1 MKAKSARKSE
11 KEKIEQVSKKLG
23 RGMASLYKQ
32 SLAVELYAQGQGVKK
47 DEIAEVLGC
56 KRDTINTYLRT
67 AKQEKTKNADSKK
80 KIKRRLLMVAKLYL
94 EGESAEEI
102 AEELVLDEKTVIDYI
117 NFLLAQEKLGPILEK
132 RHKQEVEKRKKIERE
147 LDEEDEER

>member
-1 MKAKSARKSE
+1 
-11 KEKIEQVSKKLG
+11 
-23 RGMASLYKQ
+23 
-32 SLAVELYAQGQGVKK
+32 
-47 DEIAEVLGC
+47 
-56 KRDTINTYLRT
+56 
-67 AKQEKTKNADSKK
+67 
-80 KIKRRLLMVAKLYL
+80 MVAKLYL